1 MPATLAELT
10 GPWRPT
16 PLVLDPMIR
25 ARAEDVCRRD
35 MSLPPGSQA
44 IVVDARG
51 ASVVTLRMSS
61 GGCNSLEL
69 MPSGELA
76 GAGGG
81 WSGPGSE
88 RPAIRPGADLGPVE
102 QQSVGGGNLRVAG
115 WSIYGQAGAE
125 IATVV
130 VEPPG
135 YGPVQATLTNGWF
148 AAWWP
153 LLPGEPDPNAGPVIG
168 PNGGFPPV
176 VVRGYNAMGAQVDEL
191 RP

>member
-1 MPATLAELT
+1 
-10 GPWRPT
+10 
-16 PLVLDPMIR
+16 
-25 ARAEDVCRRD
+25 

-153 LLPGEPDPNAGPVIG
+153 LLPVSRTRTRAPSSGQTAAFRRSSCVATTQWEPRWTNSGPDRRWRGAEAGI
-168 PNGGFPPV
+168 
-176 VVRGYNAMGAQVDEL
+176 
-191 RP
+191 